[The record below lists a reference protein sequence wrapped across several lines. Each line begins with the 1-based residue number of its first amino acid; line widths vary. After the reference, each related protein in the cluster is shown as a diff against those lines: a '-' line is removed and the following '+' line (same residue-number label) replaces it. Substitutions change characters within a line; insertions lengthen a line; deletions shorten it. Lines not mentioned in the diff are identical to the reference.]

1 MKKHIFYTT
10 VFFGILGFL
19 GTCYAD
25 LEYREAPV
33 RGFSK
38 ASLTSGI
45 GGNNG
50 NLLMLA
56 YGFRPTGIQS
66 SIVSESGSDLV
77 LTVTP
82 TLDFDSMTESAIEGK
97 LLNYPNPFKSDR
109 GTTVGYVLSKSM
121 DVELKVFDMMG
132 NLITS
137 IERPA
142 GSFGGLR
149 GLNKISIS
157 SYNFGGTLLSAGVYF
172 YLLMNQGKVLGK
184 GKMAVIP

>member
-10 VFFGILGFL
+10 LFFGILGFL
-19 GTCYAD
+19 GTCYAE
-25 LEYREAPV
+25 LQYKESPA

-38 ASLTSGI
+38 SSLTAGI
-45 GGNNG
+45 GANNG
-50 NLLMLA
+50 SLLLLA

-66 SIVSESGSDLV
+66 SIVSESGSNLV

-82 TLDFDSMTESAIEGK
+82 TLDFDEMTEFAVEGK
-97 LLNYPNPFKSDR
+97 VLNYPNPFKADK
-109 GTTVGYVLSKSM
+109 GTTIGYVLSKSM

-142 GSFGGLR
+142 GAFGGLR